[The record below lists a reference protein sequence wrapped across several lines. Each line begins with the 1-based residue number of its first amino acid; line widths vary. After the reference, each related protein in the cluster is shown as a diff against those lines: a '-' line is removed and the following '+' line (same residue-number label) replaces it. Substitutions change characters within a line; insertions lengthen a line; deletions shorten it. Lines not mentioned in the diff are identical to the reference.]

1 MIYEVITT
9 DKFDRAIKRLD
20 RQVQRTIKS
29 WIDKNLSGTNNPR
42 RLGKSLTADLA
53 GIWRYRIGDY
63 RLLVEIHDDKLII
76 IAVGVG
82 HRSNVYR

>member
-9 DKFDRAIKRLD
+9 DKFERAIKRLD

-42 RLGKSLTADLA
+42 RLGESLTADLA

-76 IAVGVG
+76 IAIGVG